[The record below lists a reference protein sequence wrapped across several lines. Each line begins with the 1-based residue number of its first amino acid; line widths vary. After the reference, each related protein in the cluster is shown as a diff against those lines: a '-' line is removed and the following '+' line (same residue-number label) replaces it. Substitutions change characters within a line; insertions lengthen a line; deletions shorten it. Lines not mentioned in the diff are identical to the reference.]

1 MEDNYKQGAQPMGQ
15 ENIIKEFT
23 NLHPEAQR
31 QVEDFIAFLQTRYQ
45 RASTGT
51 KSKRV
56 PLKKEPF
63 IGMWKDREE
72 MKDSATWVRTIR
84 KAEWREPRA

>member
-1 MEDNYKQGAQPMGQ
+1 MKQ
-15 ENIIKEFT
+15 ENMLNEFT
-23 NLHPEAQR
+23 NLPPEAQR
-31 QVEDFIAFLQTRYQ
+31 QVEDFIAFLRTRYQ
-45 RASTGT
+45 RASKET
-51 KSKRV
+51 KSKRI

-72 MKDSATWVRTIR
+72 MKDSSTWVRTIR